1 MRYRLGK
8 LKIEGASSPVQRP
21 GENGFKYQPKYGLVV
36 VCKDE
41 AHQQTLFNKLT
52 RQGLKLK
59 VVCV

>member
-1 MRYRLGK
+1 MGK
-8 LKIEGASSPVQRP
+8 DVRKQAVKAVQRP
-21 GENGFKYQPKYGLVV
+21 GENGFKYRPQHGLVV

-52 RQGLKLK
+52 KQGLKLK